1 MDEKMKKGTEEL
13 NDLISN
19 AMEMADVITLQKILD
34 QKNIKYDKDITKLD
48 DLKSDVH
55 KNCSDEKMDD
65 ILKEF
70 NSYKAQSLD
79 VVKNLDV
86 NNLNKFKAEQT
97 IKAIGRTASPI
108 AQTLTKSALTIAM
121 YQGLYLM
128 PFPVK
133 LGVAGG
139 VFLTKRVPRMYRGA
153 KSGLESL
160 RNGGLKKV
168 PKKVLATVIAG
179 GIGAEA
185 IVLLN
190 YLAKGSIPGKIL
202 DALPGIKACLNMVPT
217 LNARKAV
224 LLTTGVVKGVDA
236 HRLKKEENKMFE
248 PIIKGFF
255 LAKGMEVEGEI
266 KDFSDVK
273 KYVEKLDDIGKYE
286 FDQYLKKCV
295 SMKKMINNKDSKVKK
310 VGKAVLKLVSDA
322 FETAS
327 YLALITSPVVGAG
340 KNPER
345 DDSNDMQPEPEP
357 ARATAGEQVV
367 SEVGQRQTETAGDM
381 VMADAKQVQPGVAKN
396 HVSDVARR
404 IEENAVTQ
412 TQDSISYNDIRPETI
427 GKNGSFR
434 LYDYDNDGSI
444 VPGNAFEITPENTTE
459 EALEKLNKAVES
471 ITQSHGV
478 SKGTDIVNAVPE
490 TEIQPSKDFAI
501 PKELAN
507 LPKVEPTPEEL
518 AKISK
523 DFTNVSPS
531 VWDSFLSF
539 CAEHKDEIT
548 AGTIIGGIGSA
559 FMYFIES
566 GGWALAL

>member
-179 GIGAEA
+179 GIGVEA

-202 DALPGIKACLNMVPT
+202 DALPGIKSCLNMVPT

-236 HRLKKEENKMFE
+236 HRLKKEENKMFK

-295 SMKKMINNKDSKVKK
+295 SMKMMINNKDSKVKK

-327 YLALITSPVVGAG
+327 YLALITPPVVGTG
-340 KNPER
+340 KNPEH
-345 DDSNDMQPEPEP
+345 DDSNNMQPEPEP
-357 ARATAGEQVV
+357 ARATAGEQVA
-367 SEVGQRQTETAGDM
+367 SEVGQRQTETTGDM
-381 VMADAKQVQPGVAKN
+381 VMSDAKQVQPGIVKN

-471 ITQSHGV
+471 ITKSQGV

-507 LPKVEPTPEEL
+507 LPKAEPTPEEL

-559 FMYFIES
+559 FMYFMES

>member
-1 MDEKMKKGTEEL
+1 M
-13 NDLISN
+13 
-19 AMEMADVITLQKILD
+19 
-34 QKNIKYDKDITKLD
+34 
-48 DLKSDVH
+48 
-55 KNCSDEKMDD
+55 
-65 ILKEF
+65 
-70 NSYKAQSLD
+70 
-79 VVKNLDV
+79 
-86 NNLNKFKAEQT
+86 FK
-97 IKAIGRTASPI
+97 
-108 AQTLTKSALTIAM
+108 
-121 YQGLYLM
+121 
-128 PFPVK
+128 
-133 LGVAGG
+133 
-139 VFLTKRVPRMYRGA
+139 
-153 KSGLESL
+153 
-160 RNGGLKKV
+160 
-168 PKKVLATVIAG
+168 
-179 GIGAEA
+179 
-185 IVLLN
+185 
-190 YLAKGSIPGKIL
+190 
-202 DALPGIKACLNMVPT
+202 
-217 LNARKAV
+217 
-224 LLTTGVVKGVDA
+224 
-236 HRLKKEENKMFE
+236 

-295 SMKKMINNKDSKVKK
+295 SMKMMINNKDSKVKK

-327 YLALITSPVVGAG
+327 YLALITPPVVGTG
-340 KNPER
+340 KNPEH
-345 DDSNDMQPEPEP
+345 DDSNNMQPEPEP
-357 ARATAGEQVV
+357 ARATAGEQVA
-367 SEVGQRQTETAGDM
+367 SEVGQRQTETTGDM
-381 VMADAKQVQPGVAKN
+381 VMSDAKQVQPGIVKN

-471 ITQSHGV
+471 ITKSQGV

-507 LPKVEPTPEEL
+507 LPKAEPTPEEL

-559 FMYFIES
+559 FMYFMES

>member
-179 GIGAEA
+179 GIGVEA

-202 DALPGIKACLNMVPT
+202 DALPGIKSCLNMVPT

-266 KDFSDVK
+266 KDFRDVK

-327 YLALITSPVVGAG
+327 YLALITPPVVGTE
-340 KNPER
+340 KNPEH
-345 DDSNDMQPEPEP
+345 DDSNNMQPEPEP

-381 VMADAKQVQPGVAKN
+381 VMSDAKQVQPGIVKN

-471 ITQSHGV
+471 ITKSQGI

-507 LPKVEPTPEEL
+507 LPKAEPTPEEL

-559 FMYFIES
+559 FMYFMES

>member
-327 YLALITSPVVGAG
+327 YLALITPPVVGAG

>member
-86 NNLNKFKAEQT
+86 NNLNKFKAEKT
-97 IKAIGRTASPI
+97 IKAIGRTSSPI

-179 GIGAEA
+179 GIGVEA

-202 DALPGIKACLNMVPT
+202 DALPGIKYCLNMVPT

-266 KDFSDVK
+266 KNFSDVK

-327 YLALITSPVVGAG
+327 YLALITPPVVGTG
-340 KNPER
+340 KNPEH
-345 DDSNDMQPEPEP
+345 DDSNNMQPEPEP

-381 VMADAKQVQPGVAKN
+381 VMSDAKQIQPGIVKN

-471 ITQSHGV
+471 ITKSQGI

-507 LPKVEPTPEEL
+507 LPKAEPTPEKL

-548 AGTIIGGIGSA
+548 ASTIIGGIGSA
-559 FMYFIES
+559 FMYFMES

>member
-55 KNCSDEKMDD
+55 KNCSDEKMND

-327 YLALITSPVVGAG
+327 YLALITPPVVGAG

>member
-97 IKAIGRTASPI
+97 IKAIGRTSSPI

-179 GIGAEA
+179 GIGVEA

-202 DALPGIKACLNMVPT
+202 DALPGIKYCLNMVPT

-266 KDFSDVK
+266 KNFSDVK

-327 YLALITSPVVGAG
+327 YLALITPPVVGTG
-340 KNPER
+340 KNPEH
-345 DDSNDMQPEPEP
+345 DDSNNMQPEPEP
-357 ARATAGEQVV
+357 ARATEGEQVV

-381 VMADAKQVQPGVAKN
+381 VMSDAKQIQPGIVKN

-471 ITQSHGV
+471 ITKSQGI

-507 LPKVEPTPEEL
+507 LPKAEPTPEKL

-548 AGTIIGGIGSA
+548 ASTIIGGIGSA
-559 FMYFIES
+559 FMYFMES

>member
-55 KNCSDEKMDD
+55 KNCSDKKMDD

-179 GIGAEA
+179 GIGVEA

-202 DALPGIKACLNMVPT
+202 DALPGIKSCLNMVPT

-327 YLALITSPVVGAG
+327 YLALITPPVVGTG
-340 KNPER
+340 KNPEH
-345 DDSNDMQPEPEP
+345 DDSNNMQPEPEP

-367 SEVGQRQTETAGDM
+367 SEVGQRQTETAGDV
-381 VMADAKQVQPGVAKN
+381 VMSDAKQVQPGIVKN

-471 ITQSHGV
+471 ITKSQGV

-507 LPKVEPTPEEL
+507 LPKAEPTPEEL

-559 FMYFIES
+559 FMYFMES

>member
-1 MDEKMKKGTEEL
+1 
-13 NDLISN
+13 
-19 AMEMADVITLQKILD
+19 
-34 QKNIKYDKDITKLD
+34 
-48 DLKSDVH
+48 
-55 KNCSDEKMDD
+55 
-65 ILKEF
+65 
-70 NSYKAQSLD
+70 
-79 VVKNLDV
+79 
-86 NNLNKFKAEQT
+86 
-97 IKAIGRTASPI
+97 
-108 AQTLTKSALTIAM
+108 
-121 YQGLYLM
+121 
-128 PFPVK
+128 
-133 LGVAGG
+133 
-139 VFLTKRVPRMYRGA
+139 
-153 KSGLESL
+153 
-160 RNGGLKKV
+160 
-168 PKKVLATVIAG
+168 
-179 GIGAEA
+179 
-185 IVLLN
+185 
-190 YLAKGSIPGKIL
+190 
-202 DALPGIKACLNMVPT
+202 
-217 LNARKAV
+217 
-224 LLTTGVVKGVDA
+224 
-236 HRLKKEENKMFE
+236 
-248 PIIKGFF
+248 
-255 LAKGMEVEGEI
+255 
-266 KDFSDVK
+266 
-273 KYVEKLDDIGKYE
+273 
-286 FDQYLKKCV
+286 
-295 SMKKMINNKDSKVKK
+295 MINNKDSKVKK

-327 YLALITSPVVGAG
+327 YLALITPPVVGAG

-404 IEENAVTQ
+404 IEENAATQ

-507 LPKVEPTPEEL
+507 LPKAEPTPEEL

-531 VWDSFLSF
+531 VWDSFLNF

>member
-179 GIGAEA
+179 GIGVEA

-202 DALPGIKACLNMVPT
+202 DALPGIKSCLNMVPT

-295 SMKKMINNKDSKVKK
+295 SMKMMINNKDSKVKK

-327 YLALITSPVVGAG
+327 YLALITPPVVGTG
-340 KNPER
+340 KNPEH
-345 DDSNDMQPEPEP
+345 DDSNNMQPEPEP

-381 VMADAKQVQPGVAKN
+381 VMSDAKQVQPGIVKN

-434 LYDYDNDGSI
+434 LYDYDNDDSI

-459 EALEKLNKAVES
+459 EALEKINKAVES
-471 ITQSHGV
+471 ITKSQGI

-507 LPKVEPTPEEL
+507 LPKAEPTPEEL

-559 FMYFIES
+559 FMYFMES

>member
-327 YLALITSPVVGAG
+327 YLALITPPVVGAG

-404 IEENAVTQ
+404 IEENAATQ

-427 GKNGSFR
+427 GKNGS
-434 LYDYDNDGSI
+434 
-444 VPGNAFEITPENTTE
+444 
-459 EALEKLNKAVES
+459 
-471 ITQSHGV
+471 
-478 SKGTDIVNAVPE
+478 
-490 TEIQPSKDFAI
+490 
-501 PKELAN
+501 
-507 LPKVEPTPEEL
+507 
-518 AKISK
+518 
-523 DFTNVSPS
+523 
-531 VWDSFLSF
+531 
-539 CAEHKDEIT
+539 
-548 AGTIIGGIGSA
+548 
-559 FMYFIES
+559 
-566 GGWALAL
+566 

>member
-55 KNCSDEKMDD
+55 KNCSDEKMND

-327 YLALITSPVVGAG
+327 YLALITPPVVGAG

-404 IEENAVTQ
+404 VQANAATQ

>member
-1 MDEKMKKGTEEL
+1 MDEKMKKDTEEL

-55 KNCSDEKMDD
+55 KNCSDKKMDD

-179 GIGAEA
+179 GIGVEA

-202 DALPGIKACLNMVPT
+202 DALPGIKSCLNMVPT

-327 YLALITSPVVGAG
+327 YLALITPPVVGTG
-340 KNPER
+340 KNPEH
-345 DDSNDMQPEPEP
+345 DDSNNMQPEPEP

-367 SEVGQRQTETAGDM
+367 SEVGQKQTETAGDM
-381 VMADAKQVQPGVAKN
+381 VMSDAKQVQPGIVKN

-471 ITQSHGV
+471 ITKSQGI

-507 LPKVEPTPEEL
+507 LPKAEPTPEEL

-559 FMYFIES
+559 FMYFMES

>member
-179 GIGAEA
+179 GIGVEA

-202 DALPGIKACLNMVPT
+202 DALPGIKSCLNMVPT

-266 KDFSDVK
+266 KDFRDVK

-327 YLALITSPVVGAG
+327 YLALITPPVVGTG
-340 KNPER
+340 KNPEH
-345 DDSNDMQPEPEP
+345 DDSNNMQPEPEP

-381 VMADAKQVQPGVAKN
+381 VMSDAKQVQPGIVKN

-471 ITQSHGV
+471 ITKSQDV

-507 LPKVEPTPEEL
+507 LPKAEPTPEEL

-559 FMYFIES
+559 FMYFMES

>member
-34 QKNIKYDKDITKLD
+34 QKNIKYNKDITKLD

-108 AQTLTKSALTIAM
+108 VQTLTKSALTIAI

-153 KSGLESL
+153 RSGLESL

-327 YLALITSPVVGAG
+327 YLALITPPVVGTG
-340 KNPER
+340 KNPEH
-345 DDSNDMQPEPEP
+345 DDSNNMQPEPEP
-357 ARATAGEQVV
+357 ARATAGEQVA

-381 VMADAKQVQPGVAKN
+381 VMADAKQVQPGIAKN

-404 IEENAVTQ
+404 VEANAATKAQ
-412 TQDSISYNDIRPETI
+412 ESISYNDIRPETI

-471 ITQSHGV
+471 FTQSQAV

-490 TEIQPSKDFAI
+490 TKIQPSKDFA
-501 PKELAN
+501 
-507 LPKVEPTPEEL
+507 LPKDFADFPKIEPTPEEM

-523 DFTNVSPS
+523 EFTNVSPS

-559 FMYFIES
+559 FMYFMES
-566 GGWALAL
+566 GGWVLAF